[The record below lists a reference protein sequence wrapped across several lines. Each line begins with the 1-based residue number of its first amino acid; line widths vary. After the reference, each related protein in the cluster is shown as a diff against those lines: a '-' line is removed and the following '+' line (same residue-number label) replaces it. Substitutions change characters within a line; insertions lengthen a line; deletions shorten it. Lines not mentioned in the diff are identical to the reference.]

1 MPKSNPSSPSAVG
14 SRTVHKQLAMFEA
27 LRRLG
32 FQSDDIYVSWD
43 EVKKAPL
50 TILRRDEKNFVI
62 DYPES
67 FEHPESKELY
77 RQEWMSESERW
88 NTVMSMVERDS
99 IYRSYVNEA
108 LYFDLVMS
116 LRLSGIFPPRLNH

>member
-1 MPKSNPSSPSAVG
+1 
-14 SRTVHKQLAMFEA
+14 MFEA